1 MQLSALPTPAAPGV
15 RTLVAWALRRLWHSS
30 TITPAAVQTKVL
42 RFIAFLGYRVQ
53 RHDDSPLLL
62 DAAAD
67 NSFELCGRPFHS
79 GLCDQ
84 PQSFSFG
91 VVAHCAGRV
100 KVHRCPLFRSVCGPM
115 RQAVVIRIASSG
127 KIHPGSTDLLR

>member
-1 MQLSALPTPAAPGV
+1 M
-15 RTLVAWALRRLWHSS
+15 AWALRRLWHSS

-42 RFIAFLGYRVQ
+42 RFIAFPVIGSNATMTAVHYLSTQ
-53 RHDDSPLLL
+53 RPIIL
-62 DAAAD
+62 
-67 NSFELCGRPFHS
+67 FELCGRLFHS

-115 RQAVVIRIASSG
+115 WQAVVIRIAGSG
-127 KIHPGSTDLLR
+127 KIHPSSTDLLR